1 MAWSEVI
8 YLLTSASIAVIIAAL
23 ATTVVASIWMGRI
36 DLTYLLSEA
45 ACTVAGETPKASLS
59 RFQALVFT
67 FVIAGLYLVLCLR
80 NNDLLEIKNGP
91 LILLGI
97 TSATYLGGKAISA
110 QKDEA
115 EKQAPPPKPD
125 DPATAAKAAAYD
137 ATSAAAQASD
147 QAAAAK
153 AAAEKAQQA
162 AAAQNPDPQ

>member
-8 YLLTSASIAVIIAAL
+8 SLLTAASIAAIIAAL
-23 ATTVVASIWMGRI
+23 ATTVVASIWTGKI
-36 DLTYLLSEA
+36 DLAYLLSEA
-45 ACTVAGETPKASLS
+45 ASGPNELPKASLS

-67 FVIAGLYLVLCLR
+67 FVIAGLYMILCLKEQK
-80 NNDLLEIKNGP
+80 LLEITQGP

-153 AAAEKAQQA
+153 AAAEQAQQA
-162 AAAQNPDPQ
+162 AAAQNPGP

>member
-45 ACTVAGETPKASLS
+45 ASGPNELPKASLS

-115 EKQAPPPKPD
+115 EEQAPPPKPD

>member
-8 YLLTSASIAVIIAAL
+8 SLLTAASIAAIIAAL
-23 ATTVVASIWMGRI
+23 ATTVVALIWMGKI
-36 DLTYLLSEA
+36 DLAYLLSEA
-45 ACTVAGETPKASLS
+45 ASGPDELPKASLS

-67 FVIAGLYLVLCLR
+67 FVIASLYMILCLKEQK
-80 NNDLLEIKNGP
+80 LIEITQGP

-115 EKQAPPPKPD
+115 EKQAPPPKTD

-153 AAAEKAQQA
+153 AAAEQAQQA
-162 AAAQNPDPQ
+162 AAAQNPGP